1 MVAHL
6 DLILSCRDMKQAD
19 IAVLRHSIDKIS
31 RSSALG
37 PRIRRVDVEAEADA
51 EGDAYLRVSLE
62 LDHTDDLE
70 WDYVEPLVCSIED
83 AVATVDDRFPSV
95 HFADAA

>member
-1 MVAHL
+1 
-6 DLILSCRDMKQAD
+6 
-19 IAVLRHSIDKIS
+19 VLPHSIEKIS

-37 PRIRRVDVEAEADA
+37 PRIRRVDVEADA

-62 LDHTDDLE
+62 FDHTDDLE
-70 WDYVEPLVCSIED
+70 WDNVEPLVRSIED
-83 AVATVDDRFPSV
+83 AVAVVDDRFPSV

>member
-1 MVAHL
+1 ML
-6 DLILSCRDMKQAD
+6 P
-19 IAVLRHSIDKIS
+19 HSIEKIS

-62 LDHTDDLE
+62 FDHTDDLE
-70 WDYVEPLVCSIED
+70 WDNVEPLVRSIED
-83 AVATVDDRFPSV
+83 AVAWSMIASPAYILPMRLSGEL
-95 HFADAA
+95 